1 MISLLIPSFFL
12 WMFSLFNQFGI
23 RPRLGLSQLT
33 YIIAGTIAFF
43 VVRRIGRRFF
53 KANNQILFWSF
64 IVLLIVT
71 FIIGVEVKGSR
82 RWIDFGFANF
92 QTSEYLK
99 IFFILYISQLLS
111 QRNRNDMTPWF
122 YMTILF
128 IMLIPAIIVLKQPDL
143 GNALVFVGVFFS
155 MLMVSDMPKKYLWFT
170 GGFFL
175 LLLPVGWLFLHDYQ
189 QARILSFIQPHSN
202 TQGDAYN
209 MIQAIITV
217 GSGQFFGKGLGLG
230 TQSRLFFLPENSTD
244 FAFSSL
250 VEQFGFVGG
259 FFVIVLQFVLIAM
272 IFHRAYKFIDGRD
285 EDTRFKYLFSMGI
298 AFLICIQTAVNIGMN
313 LGILPIAG
321 IALPFISFGGSFFV
335 SLCIG
340 FALLKSA

>member
-1 MISLLIPSFFL
+1 MISLLIPSFFI
-12 WMFSLFNQFGI
+12 WVFSLFNQFGI
-23 RPRLGLSQLT
+23 KPRFGLSQLA
-33 YIIAGTIAFF
+33 YVAAGLVAFF
-43 VVRRIGRRFF
+43 VIRKIGRRFF
-53 KANNQILFWSF
+53 KSNGKVIFWSF
-64 IVLLIVT
+64 VILLIIT

-82 RWIDFGFANF
+82 RWIDFGIANF
-92 QTSEYLK
+92 QTSEFLK

-111 QRNRNDMTPWF
+111 SRSRYEMTPWF
-122 YMTILF
+122 YISILF
-128 IMLIPAIIVLKQPDL
+128 ITFLPAFIVLKQPDL
-143 GNALVFVGVFFS
+143 GNAMVFIGVLIC
-155 MLMVSDMPKKYLWFT
+155 MLIVSDMPKKYLLISALLALCILPFSWF
-170 GGFFL
+170 
-175 LLLPVGWLFLHDYQ
+175 FLHDYQ
-189 QARILSFIQPHSN
+189 QARIISFVQPHSN

-230 TQSRLFFLPENSTD
+230 TQSRLFFLPENNTD

-259 FFVIVLQFVLIAM
+259 FFIIVFEFILIAM
-272 IFHRAYKFIDGRD
+272 IFMRAYKFIDGRD

-313 LGILPIAG
+313 LGVLPIAG
-321 IALPFISFGGSFFV
+321 IALPFVSYGGSFFV

-340 FALLKSA
+340 FALLKST